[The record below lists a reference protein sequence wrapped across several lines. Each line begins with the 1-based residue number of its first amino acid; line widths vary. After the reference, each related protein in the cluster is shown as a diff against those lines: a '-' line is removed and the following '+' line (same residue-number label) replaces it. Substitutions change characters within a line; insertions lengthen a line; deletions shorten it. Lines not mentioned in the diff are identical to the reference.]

1 MTSAENPVG
10 IASQPFTTASP
21 RAHIVFSVFSRTSLS
36 LRADASA
43 LGSGATVPQLPGTR
57 LAALGPPGRSPPG
70 GLGMKALTILAIAAA
85 ALVGLAG
92 PAVAQIQSEQDRE
105 FVRKALS
112 GGLAEVELGQLA
124 MDRAVN
130 RAVRSYATRIVQ
142 DHNRA
147 TAEL

>member
-1 MTSAENPVG
+1 
-10 IASQPFTTASP
+10 
-21 RAHIVFSVFSRTSLS
+21 
-36 LRADASA
+36 
-43 LGSGATVPQLPGTR
+43 
-57 LAALGPPGRSPPG
+57 
-70 GLGMKALTILAIAAA
+70 MKALTILAIAAA

-105 FVRKALS
+105 FVRKAVS

-147 TAEL
+147 TAELMALAQRRALAAPATLEASHQARDRLAGL